1 MNQRDLPIGIMDSGM
16 GGLSVLREA
25 VRLMPQEDFIYY
37 GDSANAPYG
46 TRTVEEIRELTE
58 NCVRYLIGRGVK
70 EIIIACNTAT
80 SAAAAYLREKY
91 ADIPI
96 IGIEP
101 AMKPAVMKHPGG
113 NILITGTEVTLRE
126 QKFRDQLKI
135 YEKQA
140 NINLQPLGGIVGFV
154 EQGKADSPELEK
166 YLRETLSPWAEQGL
180 DALVL
185 GCTHFPFVKEQIRC
199 IVGPRTEILDGAEG
213 TVREA
218 MRQFEIRGL
227 LQDVECVGTMEICQ
241 SGNDE
246 AWKMRAEQLLGA
258 KVEIVRRNDE
268 ARI

>member
-1 MNQRDLPIGIMDSGM
+1 MNQRDLPIGIMDSGL

-25 VRLMPQEDFIYY
+25 VRLMPRENFIYY
-37 GDSANAPYG
+37 GDSANTPYG

-58 NCVRYLIGRGVK
+58 SCVRYMIGRGVK

-101 AMKPAVMKHPGG
+101 AMKPAVLKHPGG

-126 QKFRDQLKI
+126 QKFREQLKI
-135 YEKQA
+135 YEGQA
-140 NINLQPLGGIVGFV
+140 NIHLQPLGEIVGFV
-154 EQGKADSPELEK
+154 ERGKADSPELEE
-166 YLRETLSPWAEQGL
+166 YLRETLSPWAEKGL

-185 GCTHFPFVKEQIRC
+185 GCTHFPFVKEQIRR

-218 MRQFEIRGL
+218 MRQLQVRQL
-227 LQDVECVGTMEICQ
+227 LREGTCAGSVEICQ

-246 AWKMRAEQLLGA
+246 AWILRAEQMLECKDDKALMFKG
-258 KVEIVRRNDE
+258 
-268 ARI
+268 

>member
-1 MNQRDLPIGIMDSGM
+1 MAVQDLPIGIMDSGL

-25 VRLMPQEDFIYY
+25 VRLMPQENFIYY
-37 GDSANAPYG
+37 GDSANTPYG

-58 NCVRYLIGRGVK
+58 NCVRYMIGRGVK

-80 SAAAAYLREKY
+80 SAAAVYLREKY

-101 AMKPAVMKHPGG
+101 AMKPAVLKHPGG

-154 EQGKADSPELEK
+154 EQGKADSPELEE
-166 YLRETLSPWAEQGL
+166 YLQKTLSPWAKQGL

-185 GCTHFPFVKEQIRC
+185 GCTHFPFVKEQIRR
-199 IVGPRTEILDGAEG
+199 IVGSRTEILDGAEG

-218 MRQFEIRGL
+218 IRQLEKREWLCTTARKGS
-227 LQDVECVGTMEICQ
+227 VNICQ

-246 AWKMRAEQLLGA
+246 AWKMRAERLLG
-258 KVEIVRRNDE
+258 
-268 ARI
+268 

>member
-1 MNQRDLPIGIMDSGM
+1 MNVCNLPIGIMDSGL

-25 VRLMPQEDFIYY
+25 VRLMPQENFIYY
-37 GDSANAPYG
+37 GDSANTPYG
-46 TRTVEEIRELTE
+46 TRTVEEIRDLTE
-58 NCVRYLIGRGVK
+58 NCVRYMIGRGVK

-101 AMKPAVMKHPGG
+101 AMKPAVLKYPGG

-135 YEKQA
+135 YEGQA
-140 NINLQPLGGIVGFV
+140 NIYLQPLGEIVGFV
-154 EQGKADSPELEK
+154 EQGKADSHELEE
-166 YLRETLSPWAEQGL
+166 YLRETLSPWAKQGV

-185 GCTHFPFVKEQIRC
+185 GCTHFPFVKEQIRR

-213 TVREA
+213 TVCEA
-218 MRQFEIRGL
+218 MRQLDKREWLCMTERK
-227 LQDVECVGTMEICQ
+227 GTVCICQ
-241 SGNDE
+241 SGKDE
-246 AWKMRAEQLLGA
+246 AWKVRAEKLLDSNA
-258 KVEIVRRNDE
+258 
-268 ARI
+268 

>member
-1 MNQRDLPIGIMDSGM
+1 MAVQDLLIGIMDSGL

-25 VRLMPQEDFIYY
+25 VRLMPQENFIYY
-37 GDSANAPYG
+37 GDSANTPYG
-46 TRTVEEIRELTE
+46 ARTVEEIRELTE
-58 NCVRYLIGRGVK
+58 NCVRYLIGCGVK

-101 AMKPAVMKHPGG
+101 AMKPAVLKHPGG

-126 QKFRDQLKI
+126 QKFRDQLRI
-135 YEKQA
+135 YEGQA
-140 NINLQPLGGIVGFV
+140 NIYLQPLGGIVGFV

-185 GCTHFPFVKEQIRC
+185 GCTHFPFVKEQIRR
-199 IVGPRTEILDGAEG
+199 IVGPKTEILDGAEG

-218 MRQFEIRGL
+218 MRQ
-227 LQDVECVGTMEICQ
+227 LQARQQLREGESIGFVEICQ
-241 SGNDE
+241 SGKDE
-246 AWKMRAEQLLGA
+246 AWRMRAERMLGN
-258 KVEIVRRNDE
+258 ND
-268 ARI
+268 

>member
-1 MNQRDLPIGIMDSGM
+1 MNQRDLPIGIMDSGL

-25 VRLMPQEDFIYY
+25 VRLMPQESFIYY
-37 GDSANAPYG
+37 GDSANTPYG
-46 TRTVEEIRELTE
+46 TRAVEEIRELTE

-101 AMKPAVMKHPGG
+101 AMKPAVLKHPGG

-154 EQGKADSPELEK
+154 EQGKADSPELEE
-166 YLRETLSPWAEQGL
+166 YLRETLSPLAEQGL

-185 GCTHFPFVKEQIRC
+185 GCTHFPFVKEQIRR

-218 MRQFEIRGL
+218 MRQLMKREWL
-227 LQDVECVGTMEICQ
+227 CVAARKGNVEICQ
-241 SGNDE
+241 SGSDE
-246 AWKMRAEQLLGA
+246 AWILRAKQMQGCEGRD
-258 KVEIVRRNDE
+258 VF
-268 ARI
+268 